1 MMLFAIVFGLS
12 MDYEVFLLSS
22 VKEEYDATH
31 DNAHAVSAGLAVT
44 ARLITAAALI
54 MVMVFGTFVLS
65 DLRAL
70 KLIGLGLAVA
80 VAIDASI
87 VRIVLVPATMELL
100 GEANWWLPKWLDRV
114 LPHLAVEGAPA
125 PAGGEPDPTSVGG
138 DDADSER
145 VGAGQH

>member
-1 MMLFAIVFGLS
+1 
-12 MDYEVFLLSS
+12 MDYEVFLLSAI
-22 VKEEYDATH
+22 KEEYDSTH
-31 DNAHAVSAGLAVT
+31 DNAHAVSSGLAVT

-100 GEANWWLPKWLDRV
+100 GEANWWLPRWLDRI
-114 LPHLAVEGAPA
+114 LPHLAVDAPA
-125 PAGGEPDPTSVGG
+125 AEPAGVPAPVGG
-138 DDADSER
+138 GDSDADPDSER
-145 VGAGQH
+145 VGARQR

>member
-22 VKEEYDATH
+22 VKEEYDATA

-80 VAIDASI
+80 VAIDASV

-100 GEANWWLPKWLDRV
+100 GNANWWLPRWLDRI
-114 LPHLAVEGAPA
+114 LPHLAVDGAPA
-125 PAGGEPDPTSVGG
+125 PAPSAVPVAAGVS
-138 DDADSER
+138 DAETER
-145 VGAGQH
+145 VGAGRH